1 MEVVLIS
8 KTLIVNFISIALI
21 VLSYFVPQ
29 EFSKYLLYSG
39 LFALS
44 GAITNQIAIFMIF
57 NKVPFIYGS
66 GVIEENFDKFKA
78 SLKEMIMEQF
88 FSKEQ
93 LDKFFEQEES
103 KLELA
108 PLVDK
113 IDFNI
118 AFDSLKEGI
127 MESKFGQIINMFG
140 GESSLELLR
149 VTFNK
154 KLSSSI
160 KSILNSETFKKQ
172 LNYQIRHSSLSEDL
186 TVKIDNL
193 ITSRLEMLGPKSVK
207 ELLDKLIKEHLEWL
221 IVWGGVFGGLMGFI
235 SVLIF

>member
-1 MEVVLIS
+1 LIS
-8 KTLIVNFISIALI
+8 KSLIVNLISLALVI
-21 VLSYFVPQ
+21 ISYFVPQ
-29 EFSKYLLYSG
+29 EYSKYLFYSG

-66 GVIEENFDKFKA
+66 GVIEENFDKFKS
-78 SLKEMIMEQF
+78 SLKKMIMEQF

-93 LDKFFEQEES
+93 LDKFFEQEEE
-103 KLELA
+103 KLDLT

-127 MESKFGQIINMFG
+127 MESKFGQLINMFG

-149 VTFNK
+149 VTFNE
-154 KLSSSI
+154 KLNKSI
-160 KSILNSETFKKQ
+160 KSILNSEFFKKQ
-172 LNYQIRHSSLSEDL
+172 LNYQIRHSNLSEDL
-186 TVKIDNL
+186 TIKIDN
-193 ITSRLEMLGPKSVK
+193 IIESRLEMLGPKSVK

-221 IVWGGVFGGLMGFI
+221 VVWGGFFGGLIGLL

>member
-1 MEVVLIS
+1 MLLIS
-8 KTLIVNFISIALI
+8 KSLIVNIIAAALV
-21 VLSYFVPQ
+21 VLSYFVPE

-44 GAITNQIAIFMIF
+44 GAITNWIAIFMIF

-66 GVIEENFDKFKA
+66 GVIEENFEKFKA
-78 SLKEMIMEQF
+78 SLKNMIMEQF

-93 LDKFFEQEES
+93 LDRFFEQEEN
-103 KLELA
+103 KLDLA

-113 IDFNI
+113 VDFNI

-127 MESKFGQIINMFG
+127 MESKFGQLINMFG

-149 VTFNK
+149 VTFNQ
-154 KLSSSI
+154 KLNKSI

-172 LNYQIRHSSLSEDL
+172 LNHQIRHSSLSEDL
-186 TVKIDNL
+186 TIKIDN
-193 ITSRLEMLGPKSVK
+193 IIESRLEMLGPKSVK

-221 IVWGGVFGGLMGFI
+221 VVWGGIFGGLIGFI

>member
-1 MEVVLIS
+1 MIS
-8 KTLIVNFISIALI
+8 KSLIVNIIAAALV
-21 VLSYFVPQ
+21 VLSYFVPE

-44 GAITNQIAIFMIF
+44 GAITNWIAIFMIF

-66 GVIEENFDKFKA
+66 GVIEENFEKFKA
-78 SLKEMIMEQF
+78 SLKNMIMEQF

-93 LDKFFEQEES
+93 LDRFFEQEEN
-103 KLELA
+103 KLDLA

-113 IDFNI
+113 VDFNI

-127 MESKFGQIINMFG
+127 MESKFGQLINMFG

-149 VTFNK
+149 VTFNQ
-154 KLSSSI
+154 KLNKSI

-172 LNYQIRHSSLSEDL
+172 LNHQIRHSSLSEDL
-186 TVKIDNL
+186 TIKIDN
-193 ITSRLEMLGPKSVK
+193 IIESRLEMLGPKSVK

-221 IVWGGVFGGLMGFI
+221 VVWGGIFGGLIGFI
-235 SVLIF
+235 SILIF